1 MKKLTGIIIG
11 AGSRGGGYANLM
23 KEMPD
28 AYSIVGVAEP
38 VKERNDRIK
47 NMFNIKDE
55 NCYTSWEYIL
65 DRPKFA
71 DFAVIAT
78 QDAMHFEPAMK
89 ALELG
94 YDLLLEKPISPSP
107 EECRIIAETAEKYG
121 RKVIVCHVLR
131 YTKLYKTV
139 KSVLMSGRIGE
150 IMSVEWL
157 EAVGNKHMSHSF
169 VRGHWRN
176 KEESCAMILAKSC
189 HDLDAIQWLIGK
201 KCKKVQSFG
210 SLGFFKKENKP
221 EGAPERCIDGCPHA
235 ESCPYDTA
243 KLYQGEGAMGGNWF
257 RSAATDT
264 VVPTEQQVEN
274 ALRNTRYGKCVFSSD
289 NNVVDHQ
296 VVNME
301 FEGGATVSFTMTGLT
316 PDGMGRMFRFYC
328 TKGMLEVGAKNN
340 IVYLTEFEKHKEGF
354 TTKVTEEIDVS
365 RIEDAGGIGI
375 TSGHGG
381 GDGGIIAA
389 LYEELNGT
397 YTGFS
402 VSTARESYL
411 NHLLSFAAEESR
423 LNGTVID
430 IDEFAK
436 LN

>member
-1 MKKLTGIIIG
+1 MRKLTGIVIG
-11 AGSRGGGYANLM
+11 AGSRGGGYCDLIA
-23 KEMPD
+23 KMPD
-28 AYSIVGVAEP
+28 KMTIVGVAEP
-38 VKERNDRIK
+38 IKERNDRIK
-47 NMFNIKDE
+47 NMFDISDE

-71 DFAVIAT
+71 DFAIIAT

-94 YDLLLEKPISPSP
+94 YDLLLEKPISPSAK
-107 EECRIIAETAEKYG
+107 ECRIIAETAEKYG
-121 RKVIVCHVLR
+121 RKIVVCHVLR
-131 YTKLYKTV
+131 YTKLFKAV
-139 KSVLMSGRIGE
+139 KSILMSGRIGE

-157 EAVGNKHMSHSF
+157 ECVGNKHQSHSF

-176 KEESCAMILAKSC
+176 KEESSAMILAKSC
-189 HDLDAIQWLIGK
+189 HDLDAIQWLVGK
-201 KCKKVQSFG
+201 ECKKVQSFG

-235 ESCPYDTA
+235 ETCPYDTA
-243 KLYQGEGAMGGNWF
+243 KLYQGESAMGGNWF

-264 VVPTEQQVEN
+264 VVPTEEDVEK
-274 ALRNTRYGKCVFSSD
+274 ALRTKNYGKCVYSCD

-301 FEGGATVSFTMTGLT
+301 FEGGATVSFTMTAFT
-316 PDGMGRMFRFYC
+316 PDGAGRIFRFFC

-340 IVYLTEFEKHKEGF
+340 LIYLTEFEKHKEGF

-365 RIEDAGGIGI
+365 RFEDISGIGI

-381 GDGGIIAA
+381 GDGGIISAI
-389 LYEELNGT
+389 YEEFNGE
-397 YTGFS
+397 YKGFS

-411 NHLLSFAAEESR
+411 NHLLCFAAEESR
-423 LNGTVID
+423 LSDTVIK
-430 IDEFAK
+430 IDEFAAI
-436 LN
+436 N

>member
-1 MKKLTGIIIG
+1 MPEELT
-11 AGSRGGGYANLM
+11 
-23 KEMPD
+23 
-28 AYSIVGVAEP
+28 IVGVAEP
-38 VKERNDRIK
+38 IKSRNDKIK
-47 NMFNIKDE
+47 GMFNISDE
-55 NCYTSWEYIL
+55 NCYESWDQIL

-71 DFAVIAT
+71 DFAIIAT

-94 YDLLLEKPISPSP
+94 YDLLLEKPIAPSP
-107 EECRIIAETAEKYG
+107 KECRIIAETAEKYG
-121 RKVIVCHVLR
+121 RKVVVCHVLR
-131 YTKLYKTV
+131 YTKLYSAV
-139 KSVLMSGRIGE
+139 KRQLLSGRIGD
-150 IMSVEWL
+150 IMSVQWL
-157 EAVGNKHMSHSF
+157 EPVGNKHMSHSF

-176 KEESCAMILAKSC
+176 KEESSAMILAKSC
-189 HDLDAIQWLIGK
+189 HDLDAIQWLVGK
-201 KCKKVQSFG
+201 KCTKVQSFG
-210 SLGFFKKENKP
+210 SLGFFNKDYKP
-221 EGAPERCIDGCPHA
+221 EGAPERCINGCPHA
-235 ESCPYDTA
+235 ETCPYDTA
-243 KLYQGEGAMGGNWF
+243 KLYQGAKAMGGNWF

-264 VVPTEQQVEN
+264 VVPTEEEVEN
-274 ALRNTRYGKCVFSSD
+274 ALRTTTYGKCVFSCD

-316 PDGMGRMFRFYC
+316 PDGAGRMFKIFG
-328 TKGMLEVGAKNN
+328 TKGMLEVSSKNN
-340 IVYLTEFEKHKEGF
+340 LIYVTEFEKHTEGF
-354 TTKVTEEIDVS
+354 VTKVTEEIDVT
-365 RIEDAGGIGI
+365 RLEDADGVGI

-389 LYEELNGT
+389 IYEEFNGE
-397 YTGFS
+397 YKGFS

-423 LNGTVID
+423 INGTVID